1 MRLHHKRCKLRG
13 CFAGQTRIDA
23 DTGQPL
29 RLLKI
34 RKHKHH
40 WNLVLFQ
47 RCHHTAVCA
56 NMMKRTQQ
64 DTADI
69 LRNEILQAF
78 SNRLVIVEFL
88 VAFIDSTDLVISQRI
103 YHARDPAHHRIKIFF
118 KHMRKHDAYFDRF
131 MRQTPRNLV
140 DIVSKRLNCL
150 LNGKPICL
158 LDALVAIQ
166 NLTDRTKGH
175 ICSLGNIFDRN
186 SLHDDALNFAANNEA
201 FHLYIV

>member
-1 MRLHHKRCKLRG
+1 M
-13 CFAGQTRIDA
+13 
-23 DTGQPL
+23 P
-29 RLLKI
+29 
-34 RKHKHH
+34 
-40 WNLVLFQ
+40 
-47 RCHHTAVCA
+47 
-56 NMMKRTQQ
+56 
-64 DTADI
+64 
-69 LRNEILQAF
+69 
-78 SNRLVIVEFL
+78 
-88 VAFIDSTDLVISQRI
+88 
-103 YHARDPAHHRIKIFF
+103 
-118 KHMRKHDAYFDRF
+118 YFDRF